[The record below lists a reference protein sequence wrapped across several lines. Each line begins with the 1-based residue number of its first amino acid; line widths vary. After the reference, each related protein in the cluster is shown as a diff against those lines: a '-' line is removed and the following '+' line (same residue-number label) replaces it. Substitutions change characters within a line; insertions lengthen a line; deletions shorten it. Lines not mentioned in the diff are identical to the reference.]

1 MNQVTVWTSQWTE
14 RFLPFLFRIRLR
26 AAPQGCRN
34 LLRTPARESGTGN
47 EPRIRTVRQ
56 LAAAAGDGWLG
67 SAGSP
72 GQLETSLNSGYTVGP
87 CNSYLEGPTPIFSKL
102 GCSRIARLSP
112 PSSSSL
118 AEETAPPLAPPHHG
132 GRAIADARGPRGA
145 RFPTARDFADARKL
159 RPSRPPTR
167 RAMPTL
173 AAHLEL
179 GPPTAIYPTLAG
191 SGVLV
196 LRPGRGCHRMFGW
209 SAGSIASREEA
220 AESGGE
226 ALRQV
231 PRIDPAM
238 ISGNPMAR
246 PTVMG
251 SSRMRAPSRMATT
264 GLM

>member
-87 CNSYLEGPTPIFSKL
+87 CNSYLEGPTPILSKL

-132 GRAIADARGPRGA
+132 GRAIPDARNLCDCLA
-145 RFPTARDFADARKL
+145 HRDDR
-159 RPSRPPTR
+159 
-167 RAMPTL
+167 
-173 AAHLEL
+173 
-179 GPPTAIYPTLAG
+179 
-191 SGVLV
+191 
-196 LRPGRGCHRMFGW
+196 
-209 SAGSIASREEA
+209 
-220 AESGGE
+220 
-226 ALRQV
+226 
-231 PRIDPAM
+231 PRIPIALNQAGAA
-238 ISGNPMAR
+238 SF
-246 PTVMG
+246 
-251 SSRMRAPSRMATT
+251 RA
-264 GLM
+264 